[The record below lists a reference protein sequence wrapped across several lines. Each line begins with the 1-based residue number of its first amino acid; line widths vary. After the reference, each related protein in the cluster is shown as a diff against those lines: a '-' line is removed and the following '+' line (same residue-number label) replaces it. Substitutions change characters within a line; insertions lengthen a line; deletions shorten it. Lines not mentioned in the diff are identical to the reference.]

1 MTIMSLFYIMVFYI
15 MSYQTLYSIK
25 ILPGL
30 ILLIQWGLILS
41 YVPNGPLMNK
51 KLMMDK
57 FIQ

>member
-1 MTIMSLFYIMVFYI
+1 MTIMSLFNIMVFYI
-15 MSYQTLYSIK
+15 MSYQTLYSIE

-51 KLMMDK
+51 KVMMDK